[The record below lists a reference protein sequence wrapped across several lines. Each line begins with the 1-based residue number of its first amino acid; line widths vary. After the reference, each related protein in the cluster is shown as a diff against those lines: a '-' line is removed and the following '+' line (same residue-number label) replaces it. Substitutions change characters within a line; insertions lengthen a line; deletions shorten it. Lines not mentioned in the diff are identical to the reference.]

1 MRLQK
6 TWVVA
11 LLAIF
16 CCLLW
21 GSAFPCI
28 KIGYEWCSVEGPG
41 SQILFAGW
49 RFFLAG
55 LMTLA
60 IFAVIDKKIVVP
72 KKEMI
77 IPIIGQGFLQTT
89 VQYFFFYLGLAE
101 TTGSRGSIF
110 VATNAFF
117 SILIAH
123 FVIKGERMTRRKILG
138 CIIGF
143 AGVLVINMH
152 PGEFGT
158 GFSMTG
164 DSFILLSAAA
174 YGTSSVTTKML
185 SGKEKPETITAWQ
198 LMTGGLIL
206 IVTGYLLDG
215 SITISDVP
223 SKILFIYLSLLS
235 AVSFTIWAFLLKY
248 NPVGKVAPYGF
259 TNPIFGTALSGI
271 LLHEDILKPENLV
284 ALILVCIG
292 VIYVNTDDSGR
303 KRAKC
308 HIS

>member
-1 MRLQK
+1 
-6 TWVVA
+6 
-11 LLAIF
+11 
-16 CCLLW
+16 
-21 GSAFPCI
+21 
-28 KIGYEWCSVEGPG
+28 
-41 SQILFAGW
+41 
-49 RFFLAG
+49 
-55 LMTLA
+55 MTLA
-60 IFAVIDKKIVVP
+60 IFAVIDRKIVVP

-77 IPIIGQGFLQTT
+77 VPIIGQGFLQTT

-123 FVIKGERMTRRKILG
+123 FVIKGEKMTRRKILG

-143 AGVLVINMH
+143 AGVLVINIH
-152 PGEFGT
+152 PGEFDIA
-158 GFSMTG
+158 FSMTG
-164 DSFILLSAAA
+164 DGFILLSAAA

-223 SKILFIYLSLLS
+223 SKMLFIYLSLLS

-271 LLHEDILKPENLV
+271 LLHEDIFKPENLL

>member
-1 MRLQK
+1 M
-6 TWVVA
+6 A
-11 LLAIF
+11 LLAVF

-55 LMTLA
+55 VMTLA
-60 IFAVIDKKIVVP
+60 IFAVIDRKIVIP
-72 KKEMI
+72 KKESVL
-77 IPIIGQGFLQTT
+77 PVIGQGFLQTT

-123 FVIKGERMTRRKILG
+123 FVLKGEKMTKQKILG

-143 AGVLVINMH
+143 AGVLIINIQ
-152 PGEFGT
+152 PGDAAG
-158 GFSMTG
+158 GFSLTG
-164 DSFILLSAAA
+164 DGFVLLSAVA
-174 YGTSSVTTKML
+174 YGTSSVTTKLL
-185 SGKEKPETITAWQ
+185 SRREKPETITAWQ
-198 LMTGGLIL
+198 LMVGGIIL
-206 IVTGYLLDG
+206 IAIGYVLGG
-215 SITISDVP
+215 SFTITTMP

-271 LLHEDILKPENLV
+271 FLHEDILKMGNLV

-292 VIYVNTDDSGR
+292 VVYVNLDGGESER
-303 KRAKC
+303 KSVGAEKR
-308 HIS
+308 S